1 MRCEEQRRGSF
12 RRVSPYKTS
21 LSLLSFLDEHAEL
34 KIAVGRTVLRENRSK
49 TMGNRDV
56 SVH

>member
-21 LSLLSFLDEHAEL
+21 LSLLSLLDEHAEL
-34 KIAVGRTVLRENRSK
+34 KIAVGTVLRENRSM